1 MLYGPVLPGFV
12 ILSWDLG
19 LLGFYL
25 ELQIFEKLVVFF
37 LAKKKKKSNKRPYK
51 VSNPASSPLG
61 RTDKSVH

>member
-12 ILSWDLG
+12 ILSCDLG

-37 LAKKKKKSNKRPYK
+37 LAKKKKKKQ
-51 VSNPASSPLG
+51 
-61 RTDKSVH
+61 